1 MNQAKRAREI
11 EQFFITITRASAALE
26 ATLKREFGLSLG
38 EYRVLDEVA
47 SAGKI
52 GIRMGELAQS
62 VIFSPSRLTHTY
74 RRLADR
80 DLIVRTACEFD
91 RRGGTITITDAG
103 KKLVTSAQQAERALL
118 RDIISDDISDED
130 LNVLIRVGSD
140 VNTRLDEVERR

>member
-80 DLIVRTACEFD
+80 TAYEFD

-140 VNTRLDEVERR
+140 VNTRLDEVEKR

>member
-74 RRLADR
+74 RRLAAR
-80 DLIVRTACEFD
+80 DLIVRTAYEFD

-140 VNTRLDEVERR
+140 VNTRLDEVEKR

>member
-1 MNQAKRAREI
+1 MNQEKRAREI
-11 EQFFITITRASAALE
+11 EQFSITRASAALE
-26 ATLKREFGLSLG
+26 AALKHDFGLSLG

-47 SAGKI
+47 STGEI

-74 RRLADR
+74 RRLANR
-80 DLIVRTACEFD
+80 NLVVRTPYEFD

-103 KKLVTSAQQAERALL
+103 KELIAKAQRVERALL

-130 LNVLIRVGSD
+130 LSVIIRVSSD
-140 VNTRLDEVERR
+140 VNTRLDEAEKRH

>member
-74 RRLADR
+74 SRLSDR
-80 DLIVRTACEFD
+80 DLIVRTAYEFD

-140 VNTRLDEVERR
+140 VNTRLDEVEKR

>member
-38 EYRVLDEVA
+38 EYR
-47 SAGKI
+47 
-52 GIRMGELAQS
+52 MGELAQS

-80 DLIVRTACEFD
+80 DLIVRTPYEFD

-140 VNTRLDEVERR
+140 VNTRLDEVEKR